1 MLSYLRV
8 GILAAGGATLVFS
21 QAPLI
26 GPKSVLNAASY
37 ASPGLPNGSVALG
50 SIFSIFGTGL
60 GPAPPS
66 PPLAFPL
73 SATLGG
79 VSIKVFQGATSV
91 NAFPI
96 YISPGQINAIM
107 PSNAPLGRGS
117 VQVTFNGVPGN
128 PAPVTVVNS
137 SFGIYSI
144 NSAGIGPGVLF
155 NYVSQSNQPVNAPG
169 TAAMPGQVMTLWGTG
184 LGPVTFPDNVA
195 PTAGNV
201 ATQTEVFVGGQPAA
215 VAYSGR
221 SPCCAGDDQVVFTV
235 PQNAPLGCWVPV
247 LIRTGG
253 TNMSNSTTM
262 AISVDG
268 SPCSEPSN
276 PLGAYVISGG
286 NIGNLQLIRTVKHDD
301 FVMTAP
307 TDFTTDV
314 MIPSFRQEPGGQFA
328 FNAKLSLPP
337 AGACTVYTMAGNQFS
352 GASLP
357 GVAAGTNYLD
367 PGAIT
372 VTGTK
377 GSRMNAKAA
386 YPFIPVS
393 IGANIPGASMAN
405 TTFLDPGNFNVTSA
419 GTSAVGAIQASVAQ
433 ATPITWTNETQISTI
448 DRTQPLNLTW
458 SGAPT
463 GSPVQIYGGAFDVP
477 NNASASFLCIAP
489 AGSQG
494 FTVPPYILAS
504 IPASR
509 ANPAQTHAVLSV
521 GALNPPVAFTAKG
534 LNSALLSTR
543 TVFSKTITF
552 K

>member
-1 MLSYLRV
+1 MLRNLGV
-8 GILAAGGATLVFS
+8 WILAVGCPTLVFPQS
-21 QAPLI
+21 PLI
-26 GPKSVLNAASY
+26 SPKSVLNAASY
-37 ASPGLPNGSVALG
+37 ASPGLPNGSIALG

-73 SATLGG
+73 STSLGG
-79 VSIKVFQGATSV
+79 VSIKVFVGSTSV
-91 NAFPI
+91 TAYPI

-107 PSNAPLGRGS
+107 PSNAPLGRAS
-117 VQVTFNGVPGN
+117 VQVTLNGVAGN
-128 PAPVTVVNS
+128 PAPITVVNS

-144 NSAGIGPGVLF
+144 NSAGVGPGVLF
-155 NYVSQSNQPVNAPG
+155 NFVSQSNQPVNAPA

-201 ATQTEVFVGGQPAA
+201 AIQTEVFVGGQPAT
-215 VAYSGR
+215 VAYYGR
-221 SPCCAGDDQVVFTV
+221 SPCCAGDDQVVFTI
-235 PQNAPLGCWVPV
+235 PPNAPLGCWVPV
-247 LIRTGG
+247 FVRTGG
-253 TNMSNSTTM
+253 TNVSNSATI
-262 AISVDG
+262 AITADG

-328 FNAKLSLPP
+328 FNSKLSLPP
-337 AGACTVYTMAGNQFS
+337 AGACTVYSMTGNQFS
-352 GASLP
+352 GAALP

-377 GSRMNAKAA
+377 GSRTNAKGP

-393 IGANIPGASMAN
+393 IGANIPNASMAN
-405 TTFLDPGNFNVTSA
+405 TTFLDPGNFTVSSP
-419 GTSAVGAIQASVAQ
+419 GTAAVGPIQASVAQ
-433 ATPITWTNETQISTI
+433 ATPSPG
-448 DRTQPLNLTW
+448 RTRPK
-458 SGAPT
+458 SAP
-463 GSPVQIYGGAFDVP
+463 S
-477 NNASASFLCIAP
+477 IAP
-489 AGSQG
+489 N
-494 FTVPPYILAS
+494 
-504 IPASR
+504 R
-509 ANPAQTHAVLSV
+509 
-521 GALNPPVAFTAKG
+521 
-534 LNSALLSTR
+534 
-543 TVFSKTITF
+543 
-552 K
+552 